1 MDIGGTRQLLGAA
14 GQAGVAHF
22 LYVLIVGVRHA
33 RVPCSRLKAAAED
46 LVRQSGVPHSIVPAT
61 QFYWL
66 LDRMLGRMARLPVWP
81 LPTRLPM
88 QPADEGDFAA
98 YVVECVADG
107 PGGDRQP
114 FGGPD
119 IMSFGEFA
127 EQYQAARRLKRRI
140 VPLPLPHAAA
150 RAAGAL
156 TCPEGRRG
164 ATTWAE
170 WLSRHPARSEGGA
183 AASESVE

>member
-1 MDIGGTRQLLGAA
+1 M
-14 GQAGVAHF
+14 
-22 LYVLIVGVRHA
+22 
-33 RVPCSRLKAAAED
+33 
-46 LVRQSGVPHSIVPAT
+46 PHSIVPST

-66 LDRMLGRMARLPVWP
+66 LDRMLGRTARLPVWP
-81 LPTRLPM
+81 LPAKLPM

-98 YVVECVADG
+98 YVAGCVADG

-119 IMSFGEFA
+119 IISVGQVA
-127 EQYQAARRLKRRI
+127 GQYQAARRLRRRI
-140 VPLPLPHAAA
+140 LPLPLPRAAA

-164 ATTWAE
+164 TTTWAA
-170 WLSRHPARSEGGA
+170 WLSRHPPRPE
-183 AASESVE
+183 